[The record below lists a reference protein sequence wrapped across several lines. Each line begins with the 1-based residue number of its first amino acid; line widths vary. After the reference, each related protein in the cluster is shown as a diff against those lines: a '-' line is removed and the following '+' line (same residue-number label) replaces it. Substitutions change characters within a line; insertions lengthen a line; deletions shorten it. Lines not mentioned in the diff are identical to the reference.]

1 MTERFRQI
9 FGIPEENQLIE
20 IKSKSRGPMGAMESW
35 EHEEKDAEGNLI
47 ASYNS
52 WHNVTPNLKSDSGFR
67 KYSPDGALLYERN
80 KLEI

>member
-1 MTERFRQI
+1 
-9 FGIPEENQLIE
+9 
-20 IKSKSRGPMGAMESW
+20 MGAMESW